1 MAYETILYEV
11 IDRVAKITFNRPEKL
26 NAWSPEVR
34 NDMTAALRAANADD
48 GVRSVVICGAGRAF
62 CAGMDLKPGSDKTFA
77 RASLSDEEQAARN
90 AEYTLPYEIAK
101 PVIAAI
107 HGPAVGVG
115 ITYPLLC
122 DMRFVAEDA
131 RISFIFPKRGLIG
144 ELGSHFL
151 LPRIVGFSAAS
162 DLLMSG
168 RMINGIEAVAL
179 GLAHKA
185 VPQEQLLELAMTR
198 AKEFASTAPASVA
211 MTKRLLWEGLGSTY
225 EKTRNKESRLF
236 AWAGSAP
243 DAKEGIRSFLEKRP
257 PEWTLS
263 AARDLPDSIKEAI

>member
-144 ELGSHFL
+144 ELGSRFL

-179 GLAHKA
+179 GLPARHIGDPVLAHTECVEVLGKPPILDLRRVKA
-185 VPQEQLLELAMTR
+185 CVFLFVFALLLLAN
-198 AKEFASTAPASVA
+198 AS
-211 MTKRLLWEGLGSTY
+211 
-225 EKTRNKESRLF
+225 
-236 AWAGSAP
+236 
-243 DAKEGIRSFLEKRP
+243 
-257 PEWTLS
+257 
-263 AARDLPDSIKEAI
+263 DLVHKYSSHTF

>member
-1 MAYETILYEV
+1 
-11 IDRVAKITFNRPEKL
+11 
-26 NAWSPEVR
+26 
-34 NDMTAALRAANADD
+34 
-48 GVRSVVICGAGRAF
+48 
-62 CAGMDLKPGSDKTFA
+62 
-77 RASLSDEEQAARN
+77 
-90 AEYTLPYEIAK
+90 
-101 PVIAAI
+101 VIAAI

-168 RMINGIEAVAL
+168 RMINGIEAVEL

-236 AWAGSAP
+236 AWAGSPMFTTPLEEPADPHGQARLGVTRRGLPRP
-243 DAKEGIRSFLEKRP
+243 DR
-257 PEWTLS
+257 
-263 AARDLPDSIKEAI
+263 ARLGTAGMARRGATWRG